1 MAVNPLI
8 TLALDADRNLIGPDQ
23 VLWLDRL
30 DQQRE
35 QLDEHL
41 DQLVAAGDSES
52 ALVLSGALARFWWM
66 RGHTSAGR
74 ARMERVLAL
83 PSGSNEARAVALM
96 GSGSLAYAVGSF
108 REALR
113 LQEEAIALF
122 RTTDREQEMARAL
135 DQAGMAA
142 RQLMDLDTA
151 RSLHAEAL
159 KIQYR
164 LGSAAEQAL
173 CLNNLGVVAFFCGDY
188 ITALSHHKGALWLR
202 DQVSDLRGQA
212 SSLNNLGQVAGYLG
226 NLTAARTAMEEGL
239 KLRRQLADHW
249 GVAGSQVNLAA
260 VQARLGD
267 LAAARM
273 ALREAVAGFRAVGD
287 PLGLCECLEAAAE
300 LAHADKRLIDAIRCY
315 SAAGDRRKQ
324 LPAPRSAVFEET
336 VRQQLA
342 RLRDHV
348 GDQAF
353 EMAWQ
358 SGPEMTEKE
367 WIPEGNVS

>member
-1 MAVNPLI
+1 MPVNPLI
-8 TLALDADRNLIGPDQ
+8 ILALDADRNLFGPDQ
-23 VLWLDRL
+23 GLWLERL
-30 DQQRE
+30 EQHRQQLE
-35 QLDEHL
+35 EHL

-83 PSGSNEARAVALM
+83 PGGSNEARSAALM
-96 GSGSLAYAVGSF
+96 GMGGLAYASGVF

-113 LQEEAIALF
+113 FQEEAVELLQAS
-122 RTTDREQEMARAL
+122 DRELDMARAL

-142 RQLMDLDTA
+142 RQSMDLEKA

-159 KIQYR
+159 KILRR

-173 CLNNLGVVAFFCGDY
+173 CLNNLGVVALFCGDFQ
-188 ITALSHHKGALWLR
+188 TALFDHKRALWLR
-202 DQVSDLRGQA
+202 DQAGDVRGQA
-212 SSLNNLGQVAGYLG
+212 SSLNNLGQVARFLG
-226 NLTAARTAMEEGL
+226 NLAAARTAMEEGL

-260 VQARLGD
+260 VHARLSD
-267 LAAARM
+267 LPAART
-273 ALREAVAGFRAVGD
+273 ALREAVEGFRAVGD
-287 PLGLCECLEAAAE
+287 PLGLCECLETAAE

-315 SAAGDRRKQ
+315 SAAAFRRNQ

-348 GDQAF
+348 GDKAF
-353 EMAWQ
+353 ETAWQ
-358 SGPEMTEKE
+358 HGPEMTDGE
-367 WIPEGNVS
+367 WIPEGNEP